1 MHISLKLIYEI
12 RKAYMLQP
20 IQMAASVPREALEKK
35 GRPYLSLIL

>member
-20 IQMAASVPREALEKK
+20 IQMAASVPRKALEKK
-35 GRPYLSLIL
+35 EEAYLSLIL